1 VSQDPG
7 SWVDRMIGWCFGI
20 LLGVIAL
27 YCTVR
32 LIESIL
38 PTLIVIIGIVA
49 LIAAIIGL
57 IVVFQHGEIGG
68 EFRPFDPY

>member
-27 YCTVR
+27 YCAVS

-38 PTLIVIIGIVA
+38 PTLMVIVGVLA
-49 LIAAIIGL
+49 LIGL
-57 IVVFQHGEIGG
+57 VVAVVVVINTW
-68 EFRPFDPY
+68 RNRW

>member
-1 VSQDPG
+1 MSQDPG

-27 YCTVR
+27 YCAVR

-38 PTLIVIIGIVA
+38 PTLLVIIGIVA
-49 LIAAIIGL
+49 LIAAVIGVL
-57 IVVFQHGEIGG
+57 VVISTW
-68 EFRPFDPY
+68 RNRW